1 MAEKIILEST
11 GYPYSTEFES
21 GYVRFSVDGL
31 DNTTVML
38 KKYNSTCHYAITTY
52 PRYLM
57 EVHLGRFLE
66 KQEKVYHIDKNR
78 FNFNIDNLEVR
89 KIGAAQTTKKTGK
102 QPSTKS
108 EPVMVELICSY
119 CKQPFNKDSRFLSAN
134 ATNRFCCKGCQHAFV
149 SKFGK
154 ACSNVFR
161 SSNSVRS

>member
-1 MAEKIILEST
+1 MGEKIILEST
-11 GYPYSTEFES
+11 KYPYSTEFES
-21 GYVRFSVDGL
+21 GYVRFSIDGL
-31 DNTTVML
+31 DNTVVML
-38 KKYNSTCHYAITTY
+38 KKYNSNCHYQITTY

-66 KQEKVYHIDKNR
+66 KDEKVYHIDKNR
-78 FNFNIDNLEVR
+78 LNFNIDNLEVR
-89 KIGAAQTTKKTGK
+89 KIGDTRPTKKVVK
-102 QPSTKS
+102 KPPPKS
-108 EPVMVELICSY
+108 KPVMVELTCSH
-119 CKQPFNKDSRFLSAN
+119 CKQPFTKDARFLSAS